1 MNVATRNFAR
11 HFLESRGLTPDE
23 SRTEKLQ
30 GDGSKRLFWRLFSVE
45 PHASFILLANPPMN
59 TDTQRENNASVNIGM
74 HLKAKGVPVPEIY
87 AFDLQNGWI
96 IMEDLGRMRLQDLVA
111 TGEDPLPL
119 YREILPMLLHL
130 QLKGAEGFDHRWC
143 CQTRYYDH
151 VVMRGYESDYFREAF
166 LHRYLGLQKQWP
178 ELESAFEYVAQRLAR
193 SSRFFFLYRD
203 FQSRN
208 ILLHKGSIGF
218 VDWQGGRLGP
228 LGYDL
233 ASLLI
238 DPYVALSPD
247 HQHTLFQEYR
257 DLLEDHDSG
266 LAQELTEDYPFLALQ
281 RNLQILGAF
290 ATLTT
295 VHGKTYFEEYIPSAV
310 KALSDRLNQMDDPN
324 LASLKKV
331 AHDVTRHFG
340 LDKPLSTG

>member
-1 MNVATRNFAR
+1 MNAATRNFAR

-45 PHASFILLANPPMN
+45 PHASFIFLVNPPMN
-59 TDTQRENNASVNIGM
+59 AETQRENSASVNIGM
-74 HLKAKGVPVPEIY
+74 HLKTKGVPVPEIY

-96 IMEDLGRMRLQDLVA
+96 IMEDLGRMRLQDVVA
-111 TGEDPLPL
+111 AGEDPLPL

-151 VVMRGYESDYFREAF
+151 AVMRGYESDYFREAF

-178 ELESAFEYVAQRLAR
+178 ELEPAFEYVAQRLAR

-208 ILLHKGSIGF
+208 ILLHQGSIGF

-238 DPYVALSPD
+238 DPYVALSPEN
-247 HQHTLFQEYR
+247 QHTLFQEYR
-257 DLLEDHDSG
+257 DLLKNHDSG
-266 LAQELTEDYPFLALQ
+266 LARELTEHYPFLALQ

-290 ATLTT
+290 ATLTQ

-310 KALSDRLNQMDDPN
+310 RNLRYRLTQMDHPN
-324 LASLKKV
+324 LASLKRV
-331 AHDVTRHFG
+331 MHDVTRHFR